1 MFEKLYALA
10 TASAPTSSPIP
21 TANWVGMLV
30 VSMFAFLPH
39 DDQ

>member
-21 TANWVGMLV
+21 AANWVGMIV
-30 VSMFAFLPH
+30 VSIFAILPQ
-39 DDQ
+39 DED